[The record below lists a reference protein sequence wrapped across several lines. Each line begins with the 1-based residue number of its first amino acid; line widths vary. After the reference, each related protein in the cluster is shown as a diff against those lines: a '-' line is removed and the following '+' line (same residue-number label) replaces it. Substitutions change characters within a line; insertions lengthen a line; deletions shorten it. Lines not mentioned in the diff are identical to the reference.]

1 MKILVRFLYTHLP
14 CPGVSPKLLD
24 EGFWIQDAEEDCGIR
39 QYQTH
44 KAVGLWPHEARSSY
58 LISSDNQDIYV
69 QKGSKEIFRKWK
81 SKRHTVPWY
90 LPFGEL
96 WCFFYCTFLLNLEFV
111 DDGPQKEQNP
121 LVKCLWDLGF
131 TRGNTS
137 RKSWNST
144 GMPKPKNEMPFQLCL
159 NKWPWIWFC
168 ICILGVG
175 DIWCYY
181 TYEWLG
187 TIKTYSSIKV
197 VPC

>member
-96 WCFFYCTFLLNLEFV
+96 WCFFFNCTFLLNLGVCWWWAPKRTKSIGQVFV
-111 DDGPQKEQNP
+111 GLRLYPWQYIKKIMELYRDAKTEERDAFPAVPQQMAMDMV
-121 LVKCLWDLGF
+121 LYLHSGCWWYLMLLHIWVV
-131 TRGNTS
+131 GNH
-137 RKSWNST
+137 
-144 GMPKPKNEMPFQLCL
+144 
-159 NKWPWIWFC
+159 
-168 ICILGVG
+168 
-175 DIWCYY
+175 
-181 TYEWLG
+181 
-187 TIKTYSSIKV
+187 
-197 VPC
+197 